1 MHGLLSYKPIMY
13 VANVDEN
20 SIETGN
26 NYSMLVEKFARKK
39 M

>member
-1 MHGLLSYKPIMY
+1 MY

-26 NYSMLVEKFARKK
+26 NYSMLVEEFARKK

>member
-1 MHGLLSYKPIMY
+1 MY

-26 NYSMLVEKFARKK
+26 NYSMLVEEFSEEKMLTLLKFHQK
-39 M
+39 